1 MLNFSVGEIL
11 WTKIINRIECY
22 VEKFLER
29 AFKRESVNLS
39 DVDIRISYLFVQDD
53 VLDEDAVKL
62 FVESLK
68 YRSMTDDLV
77 NLFHIGIQGNRDR
90 RRLVINKK
98 SKFSH
103 MPLALR
109 PHLTQSAWLRLKAR
123 GAGKRQRVRVAR
135 G

>member
-1 MLNFSVGEIL
+1 MLEKFCGLKSLVAL
-11 WTKIINRIECY
+11 R
-22 VEKFLER
+22 VMLEKFLER
-29 AFKRESVNLS
+29 TFKKGSDNLS
-39 DVDIRISYLFVQDD
+39 DVDIRISYIFVQDD

-90 RRLVINKK
+90 RLVINKK

-123 GAGKRQRVRVAR
+123 GAGKRQRVRGA
-135 G
+135 